1 MNTIDT
7 LIARVEEY
15 RATNANPCKN
25 YKTQA
30 AAEKAT
36 ASISKLAG
44 AYFDIAGNE
53 AEYIVVFNAA
63 WGRWI
68 GAVNLNELISR
79 KTARGGYLGIVSN
92 AGFFSY

>member
-1 MNTIDT
+1 MNIIDN
-7 LIARVEEY
+7 LITRVEAY
-15 RATNANPCKN
+15 RATNSNPCKN

-36 ASISKLAG
+36 SAVAKLAG
-44 AYFDIAGNE
+44 RHFDSAGNE

-68 GAVNLNELISR
+68 GAVNLNELVNR
-79 KTARGGYLGIVSN
+79 KTSVGGYLGVVSQ

>member
-7 LIARVEEY
+7 LIARVEAS
-15 RATNANPCKN
+15 RATNSIPCKN

-36 ASISKLAG
+36 ASIAKMAG
-44 AYFDIAGNE
+44 VYFDTKGNE
-53 AEYIVVFNAA
+53 AEYIVVFDAA

-68 GAVNLNELISR
+68 GAVNLSELFNR
-79 KTARGGYLGIVSN
+79 KSYRGGHLGVVSQ
-92 AGFFSY
+92 AGFFTY

>member
-1 MNTIDT
+1 MNTIT
-7 LIARVEEY
+7 NLIDRVESY

-36 ASISKLAG
+36 STVAKMAG
-44 AYFDIAGNE
+44 KYFDRAGRE
-53 AEYIVVFNAA
+53 AEYVVVFNAA

-68 GAVNLNELISR
+68 GAVNLNELVNR
-79 KTARGGYLGIVSN
+79 KTSVGGYLGVVSQ

>member
-15 RATNANPCKN
+15 RATNKSPCKN

-36 ASISKLAG
+36 SKMAQM
-44 AYFDIAGNE
+44 AANHFDRTKRE
-53 AEYIVVFNAA
+53 AEYVVVFNAA

-68 GAVNLNELISR
+68 GAVNMNELVNR
-79 KTARGGYLGIVSN
+79 KTSVGGYVGICSQF
-92 AGFFSY
+92 GFYSY

>member
-1 MNTIDT
+1 MNIIDN
-7 LIARVEEY
+7 LITRVEEY

-36 ASISKLAG
+36 ALVAKLAG
-44 AYFDIAGNE
+44 RHFDRAGNE
-53 AEYIVVFNAA
+53 AEYVVVYNAA

-68 GAVNLNELISR
+68 GAVNLNELVNR
-79 KTARGGYLGIVSN
+79 KTSVGGYLGVVSQ
-92 AGFFSY
+92 AGFFTY

>member
-7 LIARVEEY
+7 LIARVEAS
-15 RATNANPCKN
+15 RATNSNPCKN

-30 AAEKAT
+30 NAEKAT
-36 ASISKLAG
+36 CAVAKMAG
-44 AYFDIAGNE
+44 RYFDRAGIE
-53 AEYIVVFNAA
+53 AEYVVVFNAA

-68 GAVNLNELISR
+68 GAVNLNELVNR
-79 KTARGGYLGIVSN
+79 KTSVGRYIGVVAQ

>member
-7 LIARVEEY
+7 LISRVEEY
-15 RATNANPCKN
+15 RTTNKTPCKN
-25 YKTQA
+25 YKTKE

-36 ASISKLAG
+36 ALVAKLAG
-44 AYFDIAGNE
+44 RHFDRAGNE

-68 GAVNLNELISR
+68 GAVNLNELVNR
-79 KTARGGYLGIVSN
+79 KTSVGGYLGVVSQ

>member
-7 LIARVEEY
+7 LIARVEAY
-15 RATNANPCKN
+15 RATNSNPCKN

-36 ASISKLAG
+36 SAVAKLAG
-44 AYFDIAGNE
+44 RHFDRAGNE

-68 GAVNLNELISR
+68 GAVNMNELVNR
-79 KTARGGYLGIVSN
+79 KTSVGGYVGICSQF
-92 AGFFSY
+92 GFYSY

>member
-7 LIARVEEY
+7 LIARVEAY
-15 RATNANPCKN
+15 RATNSNPCKN

-36 ASISKLAG
+36 STVAKLAG
-44 AYFDIAGNE
+44 RHFDRAGNE

-68 GAVNLNELISR
+68 GAVNLNELVNR
-79 KTARGGYLGIVSN
+79 KTSVGGYLGVVSQ
-92 AGFFSY
+92 AGFFTY